1 MCLLCCFQQGDAGG
15 DDKPVSHDDKPVKPR
30 FDPSNYDKDLVQAL
44 ERDIVQTNPNV
55 KWSALLNCIV
65 YVVNL
70 ASCCLYLFILACF
83 YNVRV
88 YSGHHTHVQST
99 LRPPEVCIVGVKTD
113 FIWVLWVVMIF
124 ITHASLQNKL
134 PLSASY
140 IFSHDHSH
148 II

>member
-1 MCLLCCFQQGDAGG
+1 MAISLKAENARDNFA
-15 DDKPVSHDDKPVKPR
+15 
-30 FDPSNYDKDLVQAL
+30 YDL
-44 ERDIVQTNPNV
+44 EICNGHAQ
-55 KWSALLNCIV
+55 SA
-65 YVVNL
+65 
-70 ASCCLYLFILACF
+70 
-83 YNVRV
+83 
-88 YSGHHTHVQST
+88 

-124 ITHASLQNKL
+124 ITHAGLQNKL